1 MTLLERVLANNAR
14 FPVDEAAKFR
24 AHTESDALLAEYAT
38 VESPPDEL
46 TYAVIRLLRYLKR
59 HRAALELMQ
68 RRRPHIPA
76 KAREID
82 FYEMELHY
90 HGGERA
96 QGDLLLETLQA
107 GGARLRPSWTRAIEK
122 IRRNLALEDTWAEL
136 ARVEGRIADLAIDI
150 DLGVHLP
157 LLQAVMPEPNRALE
171 VLLFV
176 RQRMAVLRGLSPATV
191 PREPSLPGY
200 HVATLLFACGFGWS
214 GSGAV
219 AGFLSQRRQVTLP
232 FGSSELGYLQ
242 GRFGREG
249 FLAFLRPG
257 AIAFGAMQKMLA
269 RFFIESVVALRDVRH
284 HYSVLAQCM
293 GARRGHARTLGCL
306 LDDFHAA
313 MLAPDALADVTVRKR
328 LLGAFLQRLLSV
340 QGGSHVLLNNVLLAS
355 NLVLAE
361 FMENARF
368 IVVERDARD
377 QYVAR
382 QVECA
387 PADRLEVDAFVQ
399 ALRAGR
405 ESFLA
410 NRDALGAAGD
420 GRLRLVRFETFLGD
434 GAVRAELLD
443 WLGLDQAGIAPDS
456 TKFDASVS
464 SLNIGIHAGKLAPTD
479 EERIASGVG
488 LYMH

>member
-14 FPVDEAAKFR
+14 FPVDEAQKFR
-24 AHTESDALLAEYAT
+24 VHTESDALLAEYAT
-38 VESPPDEL
+38 LETPPDEL

-59 HRAALELMQ
+59 NRAALELMQ
-68 RRRPHIPA
+68 QRRPHIA
-76 KAREID
+76 ARAREID

-96 QGDLLLETLQA
+96 QGDRLLHRLQS
-107 GGARLRPSWTRAIEK
+107 GGAKLRPSWTRAIEK
-122 IRRNLALEDTWAEL
+122 IQRKLALEDTWAEL
-136 ARVEGRIADLAIDI
+136 ARVEERLADLDI
-150 DLGVHLP
+150 DVDLTVHLP
-157 LLQAVMPEPNRALE
+157 LLQAVLPEPNRALE

-176 RQRMAVLRGLSPATV
+176 RQRIAVLRDLSPAIV
-191 PREPSLPGY
+191 ARGPGLPG
-200 HVATLLFACGFGWS
+200 HQAATLLFACGFGWS

-219 AGFLSQRRQVTLP
+219 AGFLSQHRQVTLP

-249 FLAFLRPG
+249 FMAFLRPG
-257 AIAFGAMQKMLA
+257 AIAFETMRKMLA
-269 RFFIESVVALRDVRH
+269 RFCIESVVALRDIRH

-293 GARRGHARTLGCL
+293 DGRDGHVRTLGGL

-328 LLGAFLQRLLSV
+328 RLGAFLQRLLSV
-340 QGGSHVLLNNVLLAS
+340 QGGSHILLNNVLLAS
-355 NLVLAE
+355 NLMLAE
-361 FMENARF
+361 FMDNARF

-399 ALRAGR
+399 TLRAAR
-405 ESFLA
+405 ESFMA
-410 NRDALGAAGD
+410 HRDALGTAAA
-420 GRLRLVRFETFLGD
+420 GRLRVVRFEEFLD
-434 GAVRAELLD
+434 DSAVRGQLLD
-443 WLGLDQAGIAPDS
+443 WLGLDRAGIAPD
-456 TKFDASVS
+456 TAKFDASVS
-464 SLNIGIHAGKLAPTD
+464 SRNIGIHAGQLVPAD
-479 EERIASGVG
+479 EDRIASGVG